1 MNSVSSILH
10 CLLQVPH
17 SLSGSAIKQDE
28 VLMKNMNSLLRLFP
42 SSIAENLLSLPQ
54 NIQSVLGEMIV
65 KNQTSLPL
73 PADISA
79 ILFRSMLRTSTIP
92 YIAQYTQNT
101 QTLVVQ
107 NHYLTENEIREL
119 FSLIPYQTLAATKHL
134 FLQDCHIHDLS
145 FLTRLSELETLTCSF
160 CPFLEDIS
168 NVSALRTLSRLS
180 FLSCHSLQTMENLLA
195 TFPLRVL
202 HVEGCSSLQSL
213 RGIESFAIE
222 ELNLNGCL
230 SLTAFSLIKKMTYLR
245 RLHIKNLVK
254 FEDSDILLSLP
265 HLEEVHISGSGIQKS
280 LLSSNPSLNIF

>member
-1 MNSVSSILH
+1 MTPLSLIIHRLSHVPH
-10 CLLQVPH
+10 CL
-17 SLSGSAIKQDE
+17 SGDTIKQDE
-28 VLMKNMNSLLRLFP
+28 ILMESIDSLIRLF
-42 SSIAENLLSLPQ
+42 SFSIEENLAVLPQ
-54 NIQSVLGEMIV
+54 NIQAVLGEMIV

-79 ILFRSMLRTSTIP
+79 IVFRSPLRTSVIP
-92 YIAQYTQNT
+92 YIAQYTQHT
-101 QTLVVQ
+101 KTLVLQ

-119 FSLIPYQTLAATKHL
+119 FSLIPHQTLTAAKHL
-134 FLQDCHIHDLS
+134 FLKDCHIHDLS
-145 FLTRLSELETLTCSF
+145 FLTRFSELETLTCCF

-168 NVSALRTLSRLS
+168 HVSSLRKLSQLS
-180 FLSCHSLQTMENLLA
+180 FFSCYSLQTMENLQA

-202 HVEGCSSLQSL
+202 HVEDCFSLQSL

-230 SLTAFSLIKKMTYLR
+230 SLTTFSLVKKMTNLR

-265 HLEEVHISGSGIQKS
+265 LLEEVHISRSGIQKS
-280 LLSSNPSLNIF
+280 HLSSKPYLNVF